1 MKNNEL
7 KKNELNNNKKRDFA
21 LIRQILQG
29 NNDAF
34 AELMSIYKNKIFI
47 FGKSFFKNETD
58 AEDFVQEVFIK
69 IYTHLNT
76 FKGKSQFST
85 WLMRIAYTTAI
96 NSINRRKEYL
106 PLSDEMI
113 IADPLT
119 NTPEEVHLKKLLKTA
134 IKQAISELP
143 EKYAICIDMYFSY
156 DIPYSEISEITGL
169 PLNTIKSHI
178 FRAKKILK
186 EKLEELHAN

>member
-1 MKNNEL
+1 MKNNLARQDEL
-7 KKNELNNNKKRDFA
+7 ELIKRRDFS
-21 LIRQILQG
+21 LIKRILAG
-29 NNDAF
+29 DDDSF
-34 AELMSIYKNKIFI
+34 ARLMTYYKTKVFI

-69 IYTHLNT
+69 VYTHLHS

-96 NSINRRKEYL
+96 NSVNRRKEYL
-106 PLSDEMI
+106 PLSDELI
-113 IADPLT
+113 IADQM
-119 NTPEEVHLKKLLKTA
+119 NISPEEQQIRKITKLA
-134 IKQAISELP
+134 IKEAINELP

-156 DIPYSEISEITGL
+156 DIPYAEISEMTGY

-186 EKLEELHAN
+186 DKLEELHAN

>member
-1 MKNNEL
+1 MKNNL
-7 KKNELNNNKKRDFA
+7 ARQNELELIKRRDFS
-21 LIRQILQG
+21 LIKRILAG
-29 NNDAF
+29 DDDSF
-34 AELMSIYKNKIFI
+34 ARLMTYYKTKVFI

-69 IYTHLNT
+69 VYTHLHS

-96 NSINRRKEYL
+96 NSVNRRKEYL
-106 PLSDEMI
+106 PLSDELI
-113 IADPLT
+113 IADQM
-119 NTPEEVHLKKLLKTA
+119 NISPEEQQIRKITKLA
-134 IKQAISELP
+134 IKEAINELP
-143 EKYAICIDMYFSY
+143 EKYAVCIDMYFSY
-156 DIPYSEISEITGL
+156 NIPYAEISEMTGY

-186 EKLEELHAN
+186 DKLEELHAN

>member
-1 MKNNEL
+1 MKNNL
-7 KKNELNNNKKRDFA
+7 ARQNELELIKRRDFS
-21 LIRQILQG
+21 LIKRILAG
-29 NNDAF
+29 DDDSF
-34 AELMSIYKNKIFI
+34 ARLMTYYKTKVFI

-69 IYTHLNT
+69 VYTHLHS

-96 NSINRRKEYL
+96 NSFNRRKEYL
-106 PLSDEMI
+106 PLSDELI
-113 IADPLT
+113 IADQM
-119 NTPEEVHLKKLLKTA
+119 NISPEEQQIRKITKLA
-134 IKQAISELP
+134 IKEAINELP
-143 EKYAICIDMYFSY
+143 EKYAVCIDMYFSY
-156 DIPYSEISEITGL
+156 DIPYAEISEMTGY

-186 EKLEELHAN
+186 DKLEELHAN

>member
-1 MKNNEL
+1 MKNNL
-7 KKNELNNNKKRDFA
+7 ARQNELELIKRRDFS
-21 LIRQILQG
+21 LIKRILAG
-29 NNDAF
+29 DDDSF
-34 AELMSIYKNKIFI
+34 ARLMTYYKTKVFI

-69 IYTHLNT
+69 VYTHLHS

-96 NSINRRKEYL
+96 NSVNRRKEYL
-106 PLSDEMI
+106 PLSDELI
-113 IADPLT
+113 IADQM
-119 NTPEEVHLKKLLKTA
+119 NISPEEQQIRKITKLA
-134 IKQAISELP
+134 IKEAINELP
-143 EKYAICIDMYFSY
+143 EKYAVCIDMYFSY
-156 DIPYSEISEITGL
+156 DIPYAEISEMTGY

-186 EKLEELHAN
+186 DKLEELHAN